1 MSTAVLEIEVDADLK
16 ERAEVVFEELGTS
29 TSRIVNLLLN
39 HVAVLKK
46 IPENLGVPP
55 VPCIDDMTEEELD
68 EIFLD
73 GIREIEGEQ
82 GIPSEIVEEELRD
95 RYGIEL

>member
-1 MSTAVLEIEVDADLK
+1 DADLK

-55 VPCIDDMTEEELD
+55 VPCVDDMTED
-68 EIFLD
+68 EFDAMID
-73 GIREIEGEQ
+73 EAMESVKSGRTV
-82 GIPSEIVEEELRD
+82 SAEELREEMSEQ
-95 RYGIEL
+95 YGFNF

>member
-55 VPCIDDMTEEELD
+55 VPCIDDMTED
-68 EIFLD
+68 EFDAMID
-73 GIREIEGEQ
+73 EAMESVKSGRTV
-82 GIPSEIVEEELRD
+82 SAEELREEMSEQ
-95 RYGIEL
+95 YGFNF

>member
-55 VPCIDDMTEEELD
+55 VPCVDDMTED
-68 EIFLD
+68 EFDAMID
-73 GIREIEGEQ
+73 EAMESVKSGRTV
-82 GIPSEIVEEELRD
+82 SAEELREEMSEQ
-95 RYGIEL
+95 YGFNF